1 MGTLFSLS
9 LATSITMSL
18 MWFAYR
24 MIRTSISDGRPQINR
39 AIILGVYLL
48 SLLSMP
54 VGIWIKSFS
63 THPAYS
69 LAVAGDHTASINMV
83 TLPAVAAPYI
93 NERAAETHWDIMLAI
108 YVAGFALAAIL
119 TLLSFLRIII
129 VCLQSEKVMVAGYRV
144 YLTDKRQFSP
154 FCIGRCI
161 VMSRNDFET
170 CRDNIMYHELGHI
183 KNHHTADRVM
193 AQIIAIICW
202 YCPVVWILRRELTS
216 VHEFQADSYV
226 VDNGV
231 DIKTYQL
238 FLIRKAAE
246 PHISAIANH
255 LNNST
260 LKKRIIMLQKN
271 PTPRRRRRA
280 LIILPLLAMICS
292 LSLFATPGMSTMLE
306 AAADSRLSGSPADQT
321 VQESA
326 PLLREISSR
335 FNIDWSNDSNTVFL
349 INGERVKGSDIL
361 SLSQENIIGV
371 RAKKERV
378 SIVTATAIATVQNYR
393 TDLVLTTDSAGHRSV
408 VNTSGIP
415 LAVTDRAIFVDSKPI
430 TTQELD
436 SINADRIMSFV
447 VDRTLAQPASVYI
460 VTLKPDDLESEK

>member
-39 AIILGVYLL
+39 AIILGIYLL

-54 VGIWIKSFS
+54 VGRWIKSFS

-69 LAVAGDHTASINMV
+69 LAVAGDHAASINMV
-83 TLPAVAAPYI
+83 ALPAVATPYI

-119 TLLSFLRIII
+119 TLLSFLHIII

-202 YCPVVWILRRELTS
+202 YCPVAWILRRELTS

-231 DIKTYQL
+231 DIKTY
-238 FLIRKAAE
+238 
-246 PHISAIANH
+246 
-255 LNNST
+255 
-260 LKKRIIMLQKN
+260 
-271 PTPRRRRRA
+271 
-280 LIILPLLAMICS
+280 
-292 LSLFATPGMSTMLE
+292 
-306 AAADSRLSGSPADQT
+306 
-321 VQESA
+321 
-326 PLLREISSR
+326 
-335 FNIDWSNDSNTVFL
+335 
-349 INGERVKGSDIL
+349 
-361 SLSQENIIGV
+361 
-371 RAKKERV
+371 
-378 SIVTATAIATVQNYR
+378 VQNYR

-415 LAVTDRAIFVDSKPI
+415 LAVTDRAIFVDSKPV